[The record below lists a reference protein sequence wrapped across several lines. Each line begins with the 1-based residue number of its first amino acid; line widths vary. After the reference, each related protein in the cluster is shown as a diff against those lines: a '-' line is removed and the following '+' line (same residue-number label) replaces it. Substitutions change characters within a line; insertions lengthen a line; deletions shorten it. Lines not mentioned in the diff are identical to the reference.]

1 MERMGFCKKIF
12 IQNKEISE
20 VSPVFIIGEAG
31 VNHNGDIELAK
42 KLIDAACEAG
52 VDAVKFQ
59 TFKADDLILPSI
71 AKAPYQKKTTDASE
85 NQYMML
91 KKLEVSYEQNKILQ
105 EYCKAKGILF
115 LTTPFEAASLK
126 EIQKLEVPAIKIAAT
141 DLTNIQFLRE
151 AASIHKPIILS
162 AGMCYL

>member
-1 MERMGFCKKIF
+1 M
-12 IQNKEISE
+12 
-20 VSPVFIIGEAG
+20 
-31 VNHNGDIELAK
+31 
-42 KLIDAACEAG
+42 
-52 VDAVKFQ
+52 KFQ

-141 DLTNIQFLRE
+141 D
-151 AASIHKPIILS
+151 
-162 AGMCYL
+162 